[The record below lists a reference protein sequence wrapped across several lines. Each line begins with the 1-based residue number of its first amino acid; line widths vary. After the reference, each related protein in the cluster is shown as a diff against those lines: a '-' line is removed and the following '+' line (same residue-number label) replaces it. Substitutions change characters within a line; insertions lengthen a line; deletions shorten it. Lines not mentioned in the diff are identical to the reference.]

1 MASQID
7 RADCFCNMYCPDR
20 NRTEDGGSS
29 AFDEDDGG
37 AFRAAGA
44 AVCV

>member
-1 MASQID
+1 MAGQTDS
-7 RADCFCNMYCPDR
+7 ADCFCNMYCPDR

-29 AFDEDDGG
+29 AFDEDAGG
-37 AFRAAGA
+37 ASRVAGA